1 MENHKKFVKFEGKI
15 VFIGFGCV
23 GQGVLPLILRHID
36 IAPSQIRIITADTTG
51 QIQAEKAHVSFNVC
65 PLTPKNFQKILD
77 ENLEPGDYLLNLSVN
92 VSSMALIEY
101 CHQHDLLYLDACL
114 EPWLGGYTDTT
125 LSLSAR
131 SNYNVREQSL
141 NLRKRLGKGPTAVL
155 CHGANPGL
163 VSHFTKQALVN
174 IARDTGID
182 FVLPQSRESWAA
194 LAQKLNIKVI
204 QCAERD
210 TQTAKPFKLINEF
223 VNTWSIDGF
232 VGEGLQPAELGWG
245 SHEKVEPLDANHHG
259 YGCDAAIYLH
269 RPGTRTLVR
278 GWNPLTGPY
287 QGFLITHAESISIA
301 DYLTVK
307 SDTEVDY
314 RPTVYY
320 AYHPTD
326 ATVLSI
332 HELSGRNFKRQDHT
346 RLLMTDIESGSDALG
361 MALMGH
367 AKGLYWYGSVLSIEE
382 ARDLAPYNN
391 ATSLQVAAGVLG
403 GMVWAIENPEA
414 GIIEPEEMDF
424 KRVLQV
430 ASPYLGDITGQYSN
444 WTPLRNNLA
453 LYDEHLDTTDPWQF
467 RNFRVI

>member
-36 IAPSQIRIITADTTG
+36 IEPSRIRIITADTTG
-51 QIQAEKAHVSFNVC
+51 QIQAEKAHVSFDIC
-65 PLTPKNFQKILD
+65 PLTPKNFQQILD
-77 ENLEPGDYLLNLSVN
+77 ENLAPGDFLLNLSVN
-92 VSSMALIEY
+92 VSSIALIEY

-131 SNYNVREQSL
+131 SNYGVREQSL
-141 NLRKRLGKGPTAVL
+141 NLRKRLGNGLTAVL

-163 VSHFTKQALVN
+163 VSHFAKQALVT

-194 LAQKLNIKVI
+194 LAQRLNIKVI

-232 VGEGLQPAELGWG
+232 IGEGLQPAELGWG
-245 SHEKVEPLDANHHG
+245 SHEKAEPPDASRHG

-278 GWNPLTGPY
+278 GWNPLTGAY
-287 QGFLITHAESISIA
+287 QGFLITHAESIAIA
-301 DYLTVK
+301 DYFTVK
-307 SDTEVDY
+307 TNNEVHY

-320 AYHPTD
+320 AYHPAD

-332 HELSGRNFKRQDHT
+332 HELSGRNFKRQDYS

-403 GMVWAIENPEA
+403 GMVWAIENPQA
-414 GIIEPEEMDF
+414 GIVEPEEMDF
-424 KRVLQV
+424 KRVLQI

>member
-1 MENHKKFVKFEGKI
+1 MGNHKKFVKFENKI

-23 GQGVLPLILRHID
+23 GQGVLPLLLRHID
-36 IAPSQIRIITADTTG
+36 ISPSQIHIITADTTG
-51 QIQAEKAHVSFNVC
+51 QIQAEKAHVSFSIC
-65 PLTPKNFQKILD
+65 PLTPKNFQQVLD
-77 ENLEPGDYLLNLSVN
+77 ENLASGDYLLNLSIN
-92 VSSMALIEY
+92 VSSLALIEY
-101 CHQHDLLYLDACL
+101 CYQHDLLYLDACL

-131 SNYNVREQSL
+131 SNYHAREQSL
-141 NLRKRLGKGPTAVL
+141 SLRKRLGGGPTAVL

-182 FVLPQSRESWAA
+182 FVLPQTREAWAA
-194 LAQKLNIKVI
+194 LSRKLNIKVI

-210 TQTAKPFKLINEF
+210 TQTARPFKLVNEF

-232 VGEGLQPAELGWG
+232 IGEGLQPAELGWG
-245 SHEKVEPLDANHHG
+245 SHEKTEPPDASRHG
-259 YGCDAAIYLH
+259 YGCDAAIYLNN
-269 RPGTRTLVR
+269 PGTRTLVR
-278 GWNPLTGPY
+278 SWNPLTGPY

-301 DYLTVK
+301 DYFTVK
-307 SDTEVDY
+307 TNHELRY

-320 AYHPTD
+320 AYHPSD

-332 HELSGRNFKRQDHT
+332 HELSGRNFKEQDHA
-346 RLLMTDIESGSDALG
+346 RLLMNDIESGADALG

-367 AKGLYWYGSVLSIEE
+367 AKGFYWYGSILSIEE

-391 ATSLQVAAGVLG
+391 ATSLQVASGILG

-453 LYDEHLDTTDPWQF
+453 LYEDHLDTTDPWQF
-467 RNFRVI
+467 KNYRVV